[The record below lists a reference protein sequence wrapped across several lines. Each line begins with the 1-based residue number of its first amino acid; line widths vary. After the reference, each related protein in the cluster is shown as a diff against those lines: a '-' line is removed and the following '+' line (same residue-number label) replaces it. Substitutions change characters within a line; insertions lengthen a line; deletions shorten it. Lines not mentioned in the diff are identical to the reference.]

1 MTEIDKLGNIN
12 HSCGDVF
19 RLNVKVNRELDG
31 DEKLYFSIKRN
42 DYVELSAEAIKQ
54 DSGVYAVII
63 DSSEMSKI
71 KPGTYTYDLVAKLES
86 GNNYTPFKS
95 KMLNILEVSHN
106 V

>member
-19 RLNVKVNRELDG
+19 RLNIKLNRELDG

-42 DYVELSAEAIKQ
+42 NNVELSVEAVKQ
-54 DSGVYAVII
+54 DNGIYSVVI
-63 DSSEMSKI
+63 DSSEMAKLEPH
-71 KPGTYTYDLVAKLES
+71 KYTYDLVAKLES

-95 KMLNILEVSHN
+95 KTLNILEVSHN